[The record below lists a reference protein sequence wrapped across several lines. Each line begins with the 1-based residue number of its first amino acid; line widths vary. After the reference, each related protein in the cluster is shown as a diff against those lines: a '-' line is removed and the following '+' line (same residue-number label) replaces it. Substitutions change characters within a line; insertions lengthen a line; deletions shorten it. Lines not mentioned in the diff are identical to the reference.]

1 MIEKTITL
9 PDGRLL
15 GYGLYGN
22 PLGIP
27 IFDFH
32 GIPGSRREAELIA
45 SFIKRDDL
53 CFIGFDRPGFG
64 RSSPKRNYK
73 IIDIPADVA
82 ILADHLNLNQFIAL
96 GYSGGGPFALACAA
110 QMPERLAAIGIVS
123 GVGPSEIGSE
133 GMHESNKKKF
143 NLAQRMPLVSR
154 FLLSAVFSKMRH
166 HPENF
171 SSDLEKVWLQMPD
184 VDQNVI
190 QDRIFSNGITE
201 VSKDAIQRTV
211 RGWVAEEILMTQ
223 PWQFNLTEIKARNMF
238 LWHGELDRNVPI
250 SMAKAVAER
259 ISACKAKFFPAEGHL
274 SVIYNHGAA
283 IISELVAASGL

>member
-15 GYGLYGN
+15 GYGIYGN

-27 IFDFH
+27 IIDFH

-110 QMPERLAAIGIVS
+110 QIPERLAAIGIVS

-154 FLLSAVFSKMRH
+154 FLLSAVFSKMRR
-166 HPENF
+166 HPENVG
-171 SSDLEKVWLQMPD
+171 SDLEKVWLQMPD
-184 VDQNVI
+184 VDQKVI
-190 QDRIFSNGITE
+190 QDPIFSNGITE

-211 RGWVAEEILMTQ
+211 RGWVDEEILMTQ
-223 PWQFNLTEIKARNMF
+223 PWQFNLTEIKARNLF

-250 SMAKAVAER
+250 SMAKAMAER
-259 ISACKAKFFPAEGHL
+259 ISACKAKFFSAEGHL
-274 SVIYNHGAA
+274 SVIYNHGSA

>member
-27 IFDFH
+27 IIDFH

-154 FLLSAVFSKMRH
+154 FLLSAVFSKMRR

-184 VDQNVI
+184 VDQKVI
-190 QDRIFSNGITE
+190 KDRFFANSITE
-201 VSKDAIQRTV
+201 ISKDAIKETV
-211 RGWVAEEILMTQ
+211 IGWVDEEILMTR
-223 PWQFNLTEIKARNMF
+223 PWQFNLADIHSKNVF
-238 LWHGELDRNVPI
+238 LWHGELDRNVPV

-259 ISACKAKFFPAEGHL
+259 IPACKAKFFPTEGHL
-274 SVIYNHGAA
+274 SVIYNHGAE